1 MLIVLHC
8 PHQQYGSIELI
19 NRTNKYKIA
28 LNFKPA
34 GWFGYDLNRFDGFIL
49 NERGKKVR
57 FLYGKWNDYMKT
69 AAVEDYERYLKE
81 NNHKFRPP
89 DKPFEGNT
97 NNNGAGAKVLSKI
110 SSLKRQLTGSG
121 GGGGGAIGSSSFDS
135 APVEDLSEETS
146 PDDTGNGEIPKSD
159 STHSLDICN
168 SRIIWKVLPRPANS
182 AEYYHFNSFTFALNE
197 LPRDK
202 ERLERLPKTDS
213 RFRPDIRKLEEGD
226 LGWCCH

>member
-1 MLIVLHC
+1 MIPKISVMLTMFL
-8 PHQQYGSIELI
+8 QQYGSIELI

-49 NERGKKVR
+49 NERGQKLR

-69 AAVEDYERYLKE
+69 AAVQDYERYLQE

-89 DKPFEGNT
+89 DKPLEGNT
-97 NNNGAGAKVLSKI
+97 NNNGAGAKVLLKI
-110 SSLKRQLTGSG
+110 NSLKKQLTGVG
-121 GGGGGAIGSSSFDS
+121 VVSSSFDS
-135 APVEDLSEETS
+135 TNVGDITEETS
-146 PDDTGNGEIPKSD
+146 SNETSNCEIPKSD
-159 STHSLDICN
+159 STHSLDISN

-197 LPRDK
+197 LPRDTD
-202 ERLERLPKTDS
+202 RLEKLPKTDS

-226 LGWCCH
+226 LGLC